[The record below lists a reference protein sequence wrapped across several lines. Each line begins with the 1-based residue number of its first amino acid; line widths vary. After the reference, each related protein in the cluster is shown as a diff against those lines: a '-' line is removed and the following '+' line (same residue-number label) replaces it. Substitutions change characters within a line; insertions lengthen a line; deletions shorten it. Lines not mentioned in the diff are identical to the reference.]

1 MEEGESVLVLDVT
14 FELLHLDLILR
25 RVLNLELELDLDKN

>member
-14 FELLHLDLILR
+14 FELLPLDLILR